1 MFCDSRFSV
10 TRGVYGGAT
19 INQLTGTPDMLRM
32 PLITT
37 VALACLVSCA
47 SAPPVLP
54 DQKVVMAAMETAP
67 AGARG
72 DAADDPAFWL
82 HPESPESSLILGTNK
97 QEGLVVYRL
106 DGSEAQRL
114 PIGRINNVDIR
125 QSASRHFDV
134 AVASNDQVNA
144 ISVFLVDRASGT
156 VSHHGDIPSQR
167 AEPYGICSGQENGQ
181 DLVAVTY
188 KDGTVDIWSISVE
201 AESLSGEQLKSL
213 KLETQLEGCVFDE
226 PQGLLFIGEELRGLW
241 KASYRDE
248 APVPVLIDEVG
259 NAPGLVADVEG
270 VSIWRG
276 EGDAGWIVVSAQAA
290 DRFVVYDRK
299 APHAPRGS
307 FSIAANAD
315 LGIDEVTH
323 TDGLDVFSG
332 ALPGYPRGILTVQ
345 DDGNPK
351 SGRNQ
356 NFKVVSWS
364 DIETA
369 LGLDAVPAE

>member
-1 MFCDSRFSV
+1 
-10 TRGVYGGAT
+10 
-19 INQLTGTPDMLRM
+19 
-32 PLITT
+32 
-37 VALACLVSCA
+37 
-47 SAPPVLP
+47 
-54 DQKVVMAAMETAP
+54 MAAMETAP
-67 AGARG
+67 AGAHG

-82 HPESPESSLILGTNK
+82 HPDDAAKSLILGTNK

-114 PIGRINNVDIR
+114 PVGRINNVDLR
-125 QSASRHFDV
+125 QSESRPFDI

-144 ISVFLVDRASGT
+144 ISVFRVERTSGI
-156 VSHHGDIPSQR
+156 VSHHGDIPAQR
-167 AEPYGICSGQENGQ
+167 IEPYGICSGRENGR

-188 KDGTVDIWSISVE
+188 KDGTVDIWSISVGTE
-201 AESLSGEQLKSL
+201 ALSGERLKTI

-226 PQGLLFIGEELRGLW
+226 PQGLLFVGEEARGLW
-241 KASYRDE
+241 KISYRDD
-248 APVPVLIDEVG
+248 APAPVLIDEVG

-270 VSIWRG
+270 VSLWRG
-276 EGDAGWIVVSAQAA
+276 EGEAGWIVVSAQSAN
-290 DRFVVYDRK
+290 RFVVYDRK

-307 FSIAANAD
+307 FSVAANPH

-332 ALPGYPRGILTVQ
+332 PLPGYPRGIAIVQ

-351 SGRNQ
+351 SGQDQ

-369 LGLDAVPAE
+369 LGLEPVPAE